1 MPEARVVNHNLWE
14 QAVSN
19 PLEAVLAALYHFVPG
34 VPDSPEL
41 RLYAAIFGERVVDRR
56 CMLTEVFM
64 LLNRPAGEWE
74 NYQDTCVRWVSGL
87 LEESIVRDTEILKK
101 PLREALGK
109 IPEHLQEVL
118 CLRFGFNGGK
128 PQTLEQVGK
137 QLGVTRER
145 VRQKEAKALRML
157 RHPIRCSALR
167 QLSLGEWL
175 RARVFTALDASAMST
190 ALFLLWAEDRKRL
203 DWLERTR
210 EQAIANATR
219 EATDDKHRM
228 QYLQSLIGKLYPI
241 PITKI
246 GLSTR
251 VVNTLRHRSWMA
263 DTPTVGEVAV
273 LTDRELLDIR
283 GLGQKTLQ
291 EVRQRIREI
300 TQEGKGHGEPC
311 LQDTGEINP
320 EVLHSE

>member
-1 MPEARVVNHNLWE
+1 MLEVRVVNHNLWK
-14 QAVSN
+14 QAVGN
-19 PLEAVLAALYHFVPG
+19 PLDAVLAALYHFVPG

-74 NYQDTCVRWVSGL
+74 NYQDSCARWVSGL
-87 LEESIVRDTEILKK
+87 LEESIIRDTKILKE

-157 RHPIRCSALR
+157 RHPTRSSILR
-167 QLSLGEWL
+167 QLFPGEWL
-175 RARVFTALDASAMST
+175 RARIFTALEASAMPA

-203 DWLERTR
+203 GWLERAR
-210 EQAIANATR
+210 EQAIADAAR
-219 EATDDKHRM
+219 EATDNKHRTE
-228 QYLQSLIGKLYPI
+228 YLESLTKKLYPI
-241 PITKI
+241 PITEI

-251 VVNTLRHRSWMA
+251 AVNTLRRHPWMA

-291 EVRQRIREI
+291 EVRQRIQEI
-300 TQEGKGHGEPC
+300 THKGEEHGEPC
-311 LQDTGEINP
+311 LQDAEEIESRSP
-320 EVLHSE
+320 VQ